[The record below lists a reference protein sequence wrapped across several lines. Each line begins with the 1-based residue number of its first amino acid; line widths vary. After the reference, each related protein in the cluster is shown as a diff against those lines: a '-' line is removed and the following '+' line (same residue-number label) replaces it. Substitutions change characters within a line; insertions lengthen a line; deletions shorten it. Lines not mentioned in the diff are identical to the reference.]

1 LADVAWNDDLGRD
14 RQLIEANITA
24 VGRGISQNAAARL
37 APRVATAQHWHT
49 DIYRDAHVPVW
60 YFAGQVRDSDD
71 RYPELVDYEVRV
83 GTIAAPPAR
92 DVPEHL
98 RTFESRMREACLRL
112 DAVLPV
118 GRPPSTDD
126 DLSAVLILCAYAHG
140 EWVHIHP
147 FANGNG
153 RTARLWAMWVAVRYG
168 LPPFVRLKPR
178 PARQLY
184 AEAARRSMRDRDHQL
199 TVLVFR
205 DMLRQRMQGGAGVR

>member
-14 RQLIEANITA
+14 RRLIEANIA
-24 VGRGISQNAAARL
+24 EVGRGISQDASARP
-37 APRVATAQHWHT
+37 APVVAMAQQWHS
-49 DIYRDAHVPVW
+49 DIYRGARVPVP

-83 GTIAAPPAR
+83 GAVSAPLAR
-92 DVPEHL
+92 DVPELL
-98 RTFESRMREACLRL
+98 RAFEASMQEACARL
-112 DAVLPV
+112 DAVIHV
-118 GRPPSTDD
+118 GRPPSSND
-126 DLSAVLILCAYAHG
+126 DLTAVLILCAHAHG

-168 LPPFVRLKPR
+168 LPPFIRLKPR
-178 PARQLY
+178 PALQLY
-184 AEAARRSMRDRDHQL
+184 AEAARRSMKDRDHQL

-205 DMLRQRMQGGAGVR
+205 DMLRQRMQRGPGAR